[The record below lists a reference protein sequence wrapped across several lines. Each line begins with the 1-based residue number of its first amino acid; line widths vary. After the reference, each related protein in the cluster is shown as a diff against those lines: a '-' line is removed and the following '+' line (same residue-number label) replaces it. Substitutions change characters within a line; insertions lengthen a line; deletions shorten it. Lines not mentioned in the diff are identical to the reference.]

1 MSVEFF
7 NIDPQANKP
16 VEQFSMEAK
25 PFFFIKNLQGESLK
39 PVFDLLEAKKN
50 RFPLFSLFRM

>member
-25 PFFFIKNLQGESLK
+25 PFFLKNLQG
-39 PVFDLLEAKKN
+39 
-50 RFPLFSLFRM
+50 